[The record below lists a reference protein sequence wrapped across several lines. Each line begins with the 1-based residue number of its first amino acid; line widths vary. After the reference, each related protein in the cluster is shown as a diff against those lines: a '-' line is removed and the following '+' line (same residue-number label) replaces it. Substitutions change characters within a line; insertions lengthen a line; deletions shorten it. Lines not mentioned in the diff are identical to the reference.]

1 MCAKFGFGF
10 WVFVRRGIKSNIS
23 VKMGFENNMEAIK
36 EETKEV
42 VDPILEHEPS
52 DLDASLKDELM
63 YILVIHVQLRV

>member
-1 MCAKFGFGF
+1 
-10 WVFVRRGIKSNIS
+10 
-23 VKMGFENNMEAIK
+23 MGFENNMEAIK

-63 YILVIHVQLRV
+63 YILVILQ